1 MGVTVS
7 ISKRLWRF
15 PVLNKAFWQQHQ
27 VLLAWSLLMLLLV
40 TGLFLVVI
48 PGVQKSWELSERI
61 ETGYQQLTR
70 FRQMAAATPEFMA
83 EYERVQQNGL
93 DKLFYPAGMT
103 SAQVAKELQKNL
115 ATVITRDNG
124 VLLSSEVLDAQQTE
138 AEQANTAYQRVMVK
152 AVFQSD
158 PALLREVLHQA
169 YQARPL
175 MFVESLDVKPLDS
188 EEEKNQVVK
197 AEVQISTYWR
207 GGEVQNEALD

>member
-1 MGVTVS
+1 M
-7 ISKRLWRF
+7 
-15 PVLNKAFWQQHQ
+15 LNKAFWQQHQ
-27 VLLAWSLLMLLLV
+27 VLLAWSLLALLLV
-40 TGLFLVVI
+40 IGLFLVVI
-48 PGVQKSWELSERI
+48 PSVQKSWELSERI
-61 ETGYQQLTR
+61 ETGYEQLTR

-152 AVFQSD
+152 AVFQSE

-175 MFVESLDVKPLDS
+175 MFVESLDVKPMGS
-188 EEEKNQVVK
+188 EDEKTQMVK

-207 GGEVQNEALD
+207 GGEVQYEALD